1 MNVKNYFLNINIK
14 MSEIIGT
21 SFDSGSG
28 GQLNELFQFL
38 DELSSWESILTKTT
52 DTTLLI
58 SAIKEF
64 ELGFQ
69 AVLSGQYRYAFMAQ
83 RYFLE
88 QMARFIY
95 LSTNELHLRH
105 WKLGMRDV
113 SWTSLVDKEN
123 GIFSK
128 AFIRAF
134 YPDVEGEGAQFITL
148 SSKLYRESSE
158 FVHGNFEN
166 VNIMPD
172 QITYQSD
179 MLQRWLEYME
189 TVRLIA
195 SFLLFMRFSN
205 DLDKS
210 DLDKVELLAQEELC
224 GIDGFNGLFHK

>member
-1 MNVKNYFLNINIK
+1 MNVKDYFLNINIK
-14 MSEIIGT
+14 ISEIIEA
-21 SFDSGSG
+21 SFQSGNAG
-28 GQLNELFQFL
+28 KLNDLFQFI
-38 DELSSWESILTKTT
+38 DELSAWEKILNKST

-83 RYFLE
+83 RYFVE

-134 YPDVEGEGAQFITL
+134 YPDVEGDGAQFITL

-166 VNIMPD
+166 INIMSD
-172 QITYQSD
+172 QIVFQSN

-189 TVRLIA
+189 TGRLIA
-195 SFLLFMRFSN
+195 SFLLFMRFSK
-205 DLDKS
+205 DLDAS
-210 DLDKVELLAQEELC
+210 DLSQIESMAQDELC
-224 GIDGFNGLFHK
+224 GIEGFSCLFQ